1 MKGSLKTIATILAD
15 NERKPKKNCHNIGW
29 DHIKGIC
36 LTKFLCPNCNNTKM
50 MSNPKCQVTV
60 MSKDNQYNSNRSNAL
75 YRK

>member
-50 MSNPKCQVTV
+50 MSNPK
-60 MSKDNQYNSNRSNAL
+60 
-75 YRK
+75 